1 MELWQLYDSVGNETG
16 KIIEA
21 NSEIPEGLYHK
32 TVSVWIK
39 NKKEQYLMSKRS
51 PEKQY
56 AYCWECTGGS
66 VQAGENTWEAACRE
80 VYEEL
85 GIDISSLTGK
95 KLISKKRKEQ
105 KDFYDVWIVYGEF
118 GLHEL
123 SPNKTEV
130 LNLSFVIENPIER
143 VCYLPSRKTN
153 IVFNFAEALWYLSG
167 KNDLDFIEYYASN
180 MRKYSMDGKCLT
192 GTAYGKKI
200 FQYGD
205 KKINQWN
212 RLLDVFK
219 EDRDSKRGF
228 IGIFNPNEILTLE
241 NIDVSC
247 TIGLQFFI
255 RNSKLFMSTFMR
267 ANDAYRGILSDVFS
281 FTFIQEMLATQM
293 GLEVGSYCHNV
304 ATTHIYEPD
313 NKMVEKVLSDT
324 TKEKEL
330 FSFPCMPKKNN
341 WDDLKEVYKY
351 EKLYRTHEEEFKVD
365 DVLNLNIAEYWKQV
379 ILLLGLFADIKRKNH
394 IDKEAFENLLPI
406 YQYFVKNKWDKF
418 FDRKE

>member
-1 MELWQLYDSVGNETG
+1 MKFENFQEAYLHNMKNVYLTPEFINEPRGN
-16 KIIEA
+16 K
-21 NSEIPEGLYHK
+21 
-32 TVSVWIK
+32 
-39 NKKEQYLMSKRS
+39 SK
-51 PEKQY
+51 
-56 AYCWECTGGS
+56 
-66 VQAGENTWEAACRE
+66 
-80 VYEEL
+80 
-85 GIDISSLTGK
+85 
-95 KLISKKRKEQ
+95 
-105 KDFYDVWIVYGEF
+105 
-118 GLHEL
+118 
-123 SPNKTEV
+123 EV

-228 IGIFNPNEILTLE
+228 IGIFDPNEILTLE

-313 NKMVEKVLSDT
+313 NKTVS
-324 TKEKEL
+324 
-330 FSFPCMPKKNN
+330 
-341 WDDLKEVYKY
+341 Y
-351 EKLYRTHEEEFKVD
+351 TH
-365 DVLNLNIAEYWKQV
+365 LTLPT
-379 ILLLGLFADIKRKNH
+379 ILR
-394 IDKEAFENLLPI
+394 
-406 YQYFVKNKWDKF
+406 V
-418 FDRKE
+418 

>member
-1 MELWQLYDSVGNETG
+1 MKFENFQEAYLHNMKNVYLTPEFINEPRGN
-16 KIIEA
+16 K
-21 NSEIPEGLYHK
+21 
-32 TVSVWIK
+32 
-39 NKKEQYLMSKRS
+39 SK
-51 PEKQY
+51 
-56 AYCWECTGGS
+56 
-66 VQAGENTWEAACRE
+66 
-80 VYEEL
+80 
-85 GIDISSLTGK
+85 
-95 KLISKKRKEQ
+95 
-105 KDFYDVWIVYGEF
+105 
-118 GLHEL
+118 
-123 SPNKTEV
+123 EV

-180 MRKYSMDGKCLT
+180 MRKYSMDAKCLT

-228 IGIFNPNEILTLE
+228 IGIFDPNEILTLE